1 MKFNEKLLELRKKKG
16 LSQEELGRELNVS
29 RQTISKWESGQSYPD
44 FEKLVLLSDFFEL
57 TLDELMKGI
66 DVQEIKEKNNHLVDI
81 SYFFKII
88 VNSLSC
94 IGGVIIIITIVA
106 VILSLLTTGK
116 IIQP

>member
-1 MKFNEKLLELRKKKG
+1 MFKKLKK
-16 LSQEELGRELNVS
+16 
-29 RQTISKWESGQSYPD
+29 
-44 FEKLVLLSDFFEL
+44 
-57 TLDELMKGI
+57 
-66 DVQEIKEKNNHLVDI
+66 KNNHLVDI